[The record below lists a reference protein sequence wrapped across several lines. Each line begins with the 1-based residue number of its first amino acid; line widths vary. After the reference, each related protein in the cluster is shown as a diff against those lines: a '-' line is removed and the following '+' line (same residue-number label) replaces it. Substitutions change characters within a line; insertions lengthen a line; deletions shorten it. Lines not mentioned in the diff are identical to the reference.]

1 MQKAVLDTN
10 ILVSG
15 ILYEAGP
22 QAKLL
27 RLAKLG
33 KFEVF
38 LSVDIV
44 SELRDVLLRP
54 KFNLTEK
61 EVDSAIKE
69 LLKFCKIIV
78 PSEKLNVVKADPDD
92 NAIIEAAMAGK
103 VHFIVSG
110 DRHLLDI
117 KKFRNVKI
125 VNTFEFFKELAE
137 QTGH

>member
-27 RLAKLG
+27 ALARLG

-38 LSVDIV
+38 LSVNII

>member
-27 RLAKLG
+27 ALARLG

-38 LSVDIV
+38 LSVDII
-44 SELRDVLLRP
+44 SELRSVLLRP
-54 KFNLTEK
+54 KFNLTER

-92 NAIIEAAMAGK
+92 NAIIEAAVAGRAQ
-103 VHFIVSG
+103 FIVSG
-110 DRHLLDI
+110 DKHLLDI
-117 KKFRNVKI
+117 KKFRDAKI
-125 VNTFEFFKELAE
+125 VNTFELFKELAE